1 MNVTITPAALGG
13 AVTPP
18 PSKSQAHRLIIAAAL
33 SDGVCRLSNVELSQ
47 DIQATLRCM
56 RTLDADASADGTVI
70 RGADLVDG
78 FETPPPEI
86 MDCGESGSTLR
97 FLIPVALALKGG
109 GRFTGHGRLMERPQ
123 EPYFRLFTEKGIAW
137 SLENGV
143 LAVEGRLTP
152 GVYALPGDVSSQ
164 FITGLLYALPLL
176 EGDSELVLTTAL
188 ESRGYVDMTLDA
200 LAQFGVSAEYDG
212 DRRFRVPGNQAYRHR
227 DLAIEGDW
235 SNAAFWFAA
244 AFLGHRVDV
253 EGLNPRSVQGD
264 RVIGEQLARLTQPG
278 PAELDVSQCPD
289 LVPPLAAMA
298 ALRAGET
305 TAIVNAARLR
315 IKESDRLASVTQ
327 VLNALGAGVEEHA
340 DHLVLR
346 GRERLAGG
354 VTVSGHNDHRI
365 VMALAVAAGPGSF
378 TGLRIGVSALKGLAW
393 AAEKPCCGV
402 STLEAMARNLAHMD
416 ALIVCAMDARRNQVY
431 NALFRARGGA
441 LERLTPDR
449 AIGIEELAK
458 ELADISAE
466 TGKIVVGDG
475 AQLCY
480 TGLLE
485 RGVSCTLAPA
495 ALRMQNA
502 VGVAL
507 CAEEMVRRGET
518 TSARDLVPVYLRL
531 SQAERERLAK
541 GLKITV
547 D

>member
-212 DRRFRVPGNQAYRHR
+212 DRRFRVPGNQVYRHR

-264 RVIGEQLARLTQPG
+264 RVIGEQLARLTRPG

-289 LVPPLAAMA
+289 LVPPLAAIA
-298 ALRAGET
+298 AVRAGT
-305 TAIVNAARLR
+305 TRLTNAARLR
-315 IKESDRLASVTQ
+315 MKESDRLASVTR
-327 VLNALGAGVEEHA
+327 ALRAMGGQVEEHIDA
-340 DHLVLR
+340 LTIHGV
-346 GRERLAGG
+346 ERLPGG
-354 VTVSGHNDHRI
+354 GAVDCANDHRI
-365 VMALAVAAGPGSF
+365 AMMLAVAATRAEGTVTIRGAESVAKSYPDFWEVYESLG
-378 TGLRIGVSALKGLAW
+378 GRVLRQR
-393 AAEKPCCGV
+393 E
-402 STLEAMARNLAHMD
+402 
-416 ALIVCAMDARRNQVY
+416 
-431 NALFRARGGA
+431 
-441 LERLTPDR
+441 
-449 AIGIEELAK
+449 
-458 ELADISAE
+458 
-466 TGKIVVGDG
+466 
-475 AQLCY
+475 
-480 TGLLE
+480 
-485 RGVSCTLAPA
+485 
-495 ALRMQNA
+495 
-502 VGVAL
+502 
-507 CAEEMVRRGET
+507 
-518 TSARDLVPVYLRL
+518 
-531 SQAERERLAK
+531 EREAC
-541 GLKITV
+541 
-547 D
+547 DM

>member
-1 MNVTITPAALGG
+1 MFLFSFC
-13 AVTPP
+13 
-18 PSKSQAHRLIIAAAL
+18 PSLEEKHVCYSLEA
-33 SDGVCRLSNVELSQ
+33 GVL
-47 DIQATLRCM
+47 
-56 RTLDADASADGTVI
+56 TV
-70 RGADLVDG
+70 RGAL
-78 FETPPPEI
+78 P
-86 MDCGESGSTLR
+86 SGCYT
-97 FLIPVALALKGG
+97 
-109 GRFTGHGRLMERPQ
+109 
-123 EPYFRLFTEKGIAW
+123 
-137 SLENGV
+137 
-143 LAVEGRLTP
+143 
-152 GVYALPGDVSSQ
+152 LPGNVSSQ

-176 EGDSELVLTTAL
+176 EGDSDILLTTPL
-188 ESRGYVDMTLDA
+188 ESGGYVDMTLDA

-365 VMALAVAAGPGSF
+365 AMMAAIAATRCQGPVTI
-378 TGLRIGVSALKGLAW
+378 TGAECVNKSYPRFWADYEALG
-393 AAEKPCCGV
+393 GQI
-402 STLEAMARNLAHMD
+402 AR
-416 ALIVCAMDARRNQVY
+416 
-431 NALFRARGGA
+431 
-441 LERLTPDR
+441 T
-449 AIGIEELAK
+449 
-458 ELADISAE
+458 
-466 TGKIVVGDG
+466 
-475 AQLCY
+475 
-480 TGLLE
+480 
-485 RGVSCTLAPA
+485 
-495 ALRMQNA
+495 
-502 VGVAL
+502 
-507 CAEEMVRRGET
+507 
-518 TSARDLVPVYLRL
+518 
-531 SQAERERLAK
+531 
-541 GLKITV
+541 
-547 D
+547 

>member
-123 EPYFRLFTEKGIAW
+123 EPYFRLFAEKGIAW
-137 SLENGV
+137 TLENGV

-244 AFLGHRVDV
+244 AFLGHGVDV
-253 EGLNPRSVQGD
+253 EGLRPRRPG
-264 RVIGEQLARLTQPG
+264 LARYVCSEAESAWLERQGGDWGAFYTLWTLKEARVKCTGEGLRRPPRDIAVPLLRPG
-278 PAELDVSQCPD
+278 ETGELDG
-289 LVPPLAAMA
+289 LVFSAFS
-298 ALRAGET
+298 GET
-305 TAIVNAARLR
+305 WRAA
-315 IKESDRLASVTQ
+315 ACCPTPQ
-327 VLNALGAGVEEHA
+327 
-340 DHLVLR
+340 
-346 GRERLAGG
+346 
-354 VTVSGHNDHRI
+354 
-365 VMALAVAAGPGSF
+365 GP
-378 TGLRIGVSALKGLAW
+378 
-393 AAEKPCCGV
+393 
-402 STLEAMARNLAHMD
+402 LELFVRN
-416 ALIVCAMDARRNQVY
+416 
-431 NALFRARGGA
+431 
-441 LERLTPDR
+441 
-449 AIGIEELAK
+449 
-458 ELADISAE
+458 S
-466 TGKIVVGDG
+466 
-475 AQLCY
+475 
-480 TGLLE
+480 
-485 RGVSCTLAPA
+485 
-495 ALRMQNA
+495 
-502 VGVAL
+502 
-507 CAEEMVRRGET
+507 
-518 TSARDLVPVYLRL
+518 
-531 SQAERERLAK
+531 
-541 GLKITV
+541 
-547 D
+547 

>member
-1 MNVTITPAALGG
+1 
-13 AVTPP
+13 
-18 PSKSQAHRLIIAAAL
+18 
-33 SDGVCRLSNVELSQ
+33 
-47 DIQATLRCM
+47 
-56 RTLDADASADGTVI
+56 
-70 RGADLVDG
+70 
-78 FETPPPEI
+78 

-315 IKESDRLASVTQ
+315 IKESDRLAATADGLSR
-327 VLNALGAGVEEHA
+327 LGAQVEERP
-340 DHLVLR
+340 DGLILR
-346 GRERLAGG
+346 GRARLRGG
-354 VTVSGHNDHRI
+354 RVSGYQDHRI
-365 VMALAVAAGPGSF
+365 VMSMAVAALMCEEPVEITSAESVQKSWPSF
-378 TGLRIGVSALKGLAW
+378 FADYQRIGGDV
-393 AAEKPCCGV
+393 
-402 STLEAMARNLAHMD
+402 H
-416 ALIVCAMDARRNQVY
+416 
-431 NALFRARGGA
+431 
-441 LERLTPDR
+441 
-449 AIGIEELAK
+449 
-458 ELADISAE
+458 
-466 TGKIVVGDG
+466 VVD
-475 AQLCY
+475 
-480 TGLLE
+480 
-485 RGVSCTLAPA
+485 
-495 ALRMQNA
+495 
-502 VGVAL
+502 
-507 CAEEMVRRGET
+507 
-518 TSARDLVPVYLRL
+518 
-531 SQAERERLAK
+531 
-541 GLKITV
+541 
-547 D
+547 

>member
-235 SNAAFWFAA
+235 SNAAFWLCGGA
-244 AFLGHRVDV
+244 LGGGITVS
-253 EGLNPRSVQGD
+253 GLRRDSLQGD
-264 RVIGEQLARLTQPG
+264 RAICPLL
-278 PAELDVSQCPD
+278 AELGATLSWEQDRCTIAPGRLRPIRVDARPIPD
-289 LVPPLAAMA
+289 LVPILAVA
-298 ALRAGET
+298 AAAAPGESRMEHAG
-305 TAIVNAARLR
+305 RLR
-315 IKESDRLASVTQ
+315 LKESDRLED
-327 VLNALGAGVEEHA
+327 LGGSIRLEGDCLVIQGGTPLPGGAVESF
-340 DHLVLR
+340 
-346 GRERLAGG
+346 G
-354 VTVSGHNDHRI
+354 DHRI
-365 VMALAVAAGPGSF
+365 AMAAAVAASLCQGP
-378 TGLRIGVSALKGLAW
+378 V
-393 AAEKPCCGV
+393 
-402 STLEAMARNLAHMD
+402 
-416 ALIVCAMDARRNQVY
+416 
-431 NALFRARGGA
+431 
-441 LERLTPDR
+441 
-449 AIGIEELAK
+449 
-458 ELADISAE
+458 
-466 TGKIVVGDG
+466 
-475 AQLCY
+475 
-480 TGLLE
+480 
-485 RGVSCTLAPA
+485 
-495 ALRMQNA
+495 
-502 VGVAL
+502 
-507 CAEEMVRRGET
+507 
-518 TSARDLVPVYLRL
+518 RL
-531 SQAERERLAK
+531 SGAEAVTKSYPRFWQDYRSLGGIWEE
-541 GLKITV
+541 TP
-547 D
+547 